1 MAAELLPFFEEGHFP
16 ACRIFSPPPFPL
28 RRSRTITRLRPR
40 TQPSPGFRG
49 CPFFFWPI
57 VVTAIY
63 YQVIGKLVSDWYTN
77 PDFSHGFLVAPFA
90 LFLLWDKR
98 KVLRDTPIQQTWSGV
113 WLLLAAIFVLF
124 MGIYGAELFLSR
136 LSLVM
141 LLAGIVWTLCGRAM
155 LREMRFAILVLLLA
169 IPIPA
174 VLFNQITFPLQ
185 LLASRMASAILPLFG
200 VPVLRDGNIIQ
211 LPSMQLEVAEACS
224 GIRSL
229 MSLFAVAIFYGYFLE
244 RSTSRRVVLALAAIP
259 IAVFANA
266 ARIVGTGLCVQY
278 WNPDKAVGFFHEFSG
293 LADVHRLAVLPV
305 CRPHLDASQNSL
317 RQENEM
323 KSPRFWVVLLLLLA
337 TFTTLRLRASVDR
350 VPPSEPLNLLP
361 QTFDAWSS
369 QDVPISQDTLDIL
382 GDGRFLNR
390 IYINAT
396 PAGRL
401 VEPPVSLFIGYFPT
415 QRTGQSIHSPQNCL
429 PGAGWTFVSSRKINL
444 ESRRAQELSGRRV
457 CDRQRNGQ
465 AGGSLL
471 VPRPRPQHC
480 QRLRRQGLH
489 DGRRDPL

>member
-1 MAAELLPFFEEGHFP
+1 MPDTQSATISTSTLENDQAPAPAQVAQSWLPWLPVLLL
-16 ACRIFSPPPFPL
+16 A
-28 RRSRTITRLRPR
+28 
-40 TQPSPGFRG
+40 
-49 CPFFFWPI
+49 I

-63 YQVIGKLVSDWYTN
+63 YQVIAKLVLDWYTN

-90 LFLLWDKR
+90 IFLLWDKR
-98 KVLRDTPIQQTWSGV
+98 KVLRETPIQQTWSGI

-185 LLASRMASAILPLFG
+185 LLASRMASSILPLFG

-244 RSTSRRVVLALAAIP
+244 RSTGRRVVLALAAIP

-293 LADVHRLAVLPV
+293 WL
-305 CRPHLDASQNSL
+305 
-317 RQENEM
+317 M
-323 KSPRFWVVLLLLLA
+323 F
-337 TFTTLRLRASVDR
+337 
-350 VPPSEPLNLLP
+350 
-361 QTFDAWSS
+361 
-369 QDVPISQDTLDIL
+369 I
-382 GDGRFLNR
+382 
-390 IYINAT
+390 
-396 PAGRL
+396 
-401 VEPPVSLFIGYFPT
+401 VSLC
-415 QRTGQSIHSPQNCL
+415 CL
-429 PGAGWTFVSSRKINL
+429 YAVHTLMRLKTPSDRKTT
-444 ESRRAQELSGRRV
+444 
-457 CDRQRNGQ
+457 
-465 AGGSLL
+465 
-471 VPRPRPQHC
+471 
-480 QRLRRQGLH
+480 
-489 DGRRDPL
+489 

>member
-1 MAAELLPFFEEGHFP
+1 MPDTQSATISAPSLEHERAPAPTQAAQSWLPWLPF
-16 ACRIFSPPPFPL
+16 AL
-28 RRSRTITRLRPR
+28 LAL
-40 TQPSPGFRG
+40 
-49 CPFFFWPI
+49 

-63 YQVIGKLVSDWYTN
+63 YQVVGKLVMDWYDN

-90 LFLLWDKR
+90 IFLLWDKR
-98 KVLRDTPIQQTWSGV
+98 KVLRETPIKQTWSGL
-113 WLLLAAIFVLF
+113 WLLVAAIFVLF

-244 RSTSRRVVLALAAIP
+244 RSTWRRVILALASIP

-293 LADVHRLAVLPV
+293 WLMFIISLCCLYLVHSLMRL
-305 CRPHLDASQNSL
+305 
-317 RQENEM
+317 
-323 KSPRFWVVLLLLLA
+323 KPR
-337 TFTTLRLRASVDR
+337 SVGR
-350 VPPSEPLNLLP
+350 V
-361 QTFDAWSS
+361 
-369 QDVPISQDTLDIL
+369 
-382 GDGRFLNR
+382 R
-390 IYINAT
+390 
-396 PAGRL
+396 
-401 VEPPVSLFIGYFPT
+401 
-415 QRTGQSIHSPQNCL
+415 
-429 PGAGWTFVSSRKINL
+429 
-444 ESRRAQELSGRRV
+444 
-457 CDRQRNGQ
+457 
-465 AGGSLL
+465 
-471 VPRPRPQHC
+471 
-480 QRLRRQGLH
+480 
-489 DGRRDPL
+489 